1 MLQGLA
7 HGGPV
12 ALVVAAGS
20 SVEELPQGRR
30 SGPVEK
36 SEDLDSET
44 ERRHDLWV
52 TLAPH
57 PSAS

>member
-1 MLQGLA
+1 VLQDLA

-36 SEDLDSET
+36 SEDLDSDT

>member
-1 MLQGLA
+1 VLQGLA

-12 ALVVAAGS
+12 APVVAAGS

-36 SEDLDSET
+36 LEDLDSEP
-44 ERRHDLWV
+44 ERRHDLLV
-52 TLAPH
+52 TLAQH

>member
-1 MLQGLA
+1 VLQGLA

-20 SVEELPQGRR
+20 SVEELPQERR

-36 SEDLDSET
+36 SEDLDSDT

>member
-12 ALVVAAGS
+12 APVVAAGS
-20 SVEELPQGRR
+20 SVEEPPQGRR

-44 ERRHDLWV
+44 ANCRDLWV